1 MYDQITIF
9 GANTKL
15 HGYRDW
21 RALILG
27 CLFLVPSELEERR
40 AKNFK
45 ELKTVMVS
53 REGNLMEVELKKD
66 SARDVKQK

>member
-1 MYDQITIF
+1 MCMIYQFTIF

-40 AKNFK
+40 AKNIK
-45 ELKTVMVS
+45 ELKIVLVS
-53 REGNLMEVELKKD
+53 MKGNLMKVELKKIE
-66 SARDVKQK
+66 QEI